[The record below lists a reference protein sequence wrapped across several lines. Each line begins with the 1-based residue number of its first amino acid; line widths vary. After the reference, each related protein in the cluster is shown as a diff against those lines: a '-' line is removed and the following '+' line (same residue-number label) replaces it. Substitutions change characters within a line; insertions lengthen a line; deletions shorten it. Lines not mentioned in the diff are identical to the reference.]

1 MTAPVIDDS
10 AHPVTFRDSGGYR
23 RVVSD
28 VEFAVHSGE
37 CLALVGES
45 GSGKSVTSRSLVGLA
60 GDNSLVEADRLEIEG
75 ADVLRN
81 TESQW
86 RDIRGSRLGFVL
98 QDALASLDSL
108 RHVGAEVAEP
118 LRLHTD
124 LSSRERD
131 ARVIELLRD
140 VGVPEP
146 ELRARQRP
154 FELSGGLR
162 QRALIAS
169 AIAAGPRIL
178 IADEPTTALD
188 ATIAAQILRLLETL
202 KRTSGAML
210 MISHDLSVVS
220 RIADRIAVMKAGV
233 IVEQGDAEQVL
244 FDPKHDYTKQLLAAI
259 PSEATRGS
267 RLSDTSPAGR
277 TSSRATSALESR
289 ASAGAPLI
297 EALGL
302 SKTYRGP
309 DGRERVVLKD
319 MSFAV
324 HRGETLGIVG
334 ESGSGK
340 TTAARLILGAELPS
354 SGSVFL
360 GGVEVATLSRRHQRE
375 LRRGVQAVHQ
385 DPLGSFD
392 PRYTVR
398 KVLDEALRV
407 ARVPRGSRMTRS
419 FELLD
424 LVRLLPATIDRRP
437 LELSGGQ
444 RQRVAIARALAL
456 DPAVIIADEAVSA
469 LDVSVQAQ
477 ILDLLGDVQDA
488 AGVALLFISHD
499 LGVIH
504 HVADRVLVMKDG
516 SIVESGD
523 VEHVFTC
530 PSAPYTRTL
539 LDAIPHIETARAS
552 RIGASS

>member
-1 MTAPVIDDS
+1 MSAPVIDVS
-10 AHPVTFRDSGGYR
+10 GLNVSFRDSGGYR

-504 HVADRVLVMKDG
+504 HVTDRVLVMKDG